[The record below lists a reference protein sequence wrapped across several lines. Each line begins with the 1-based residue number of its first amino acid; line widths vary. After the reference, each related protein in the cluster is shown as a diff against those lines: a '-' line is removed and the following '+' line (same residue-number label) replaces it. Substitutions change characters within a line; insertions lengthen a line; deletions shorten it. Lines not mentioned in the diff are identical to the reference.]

1 MSNRNKREFKQGS
14 LIPKAKMPDEF
25 VHESKIFPKQSQEE
39 VERLNKEKIF
49 FSFQFLD
56 TQHEAFN
63 CGGTNDGWFVH
74 LMDNLSELSKLTFSE
89 FEQQRQH
96 YDMHRHD
103 FSKTEYNYKENNCLN
118 EAILSQISP
127 ENMIQF
133 RLSTGGG
140 RVHGIRYHNKIFV
153 VWLDP
158 HHNMNPDE
166 RFGGLKFFDAP
177 LTPYQE
183 LLLELESK
191 NEELSKV
198 KKEFEELYE
207 LIGESN

>member
-1 MSNRNKREFKQGS
+1 MSNRSNRENKLSS
-14 LIPKAKMPDEF
+14 LIPKANMPQDF
-25 VHESKIFPKQSQEE
+25 VHESKIFPKQSQDE

-63 CGGTNDGWFVH
+63 CGETNNGWFLH
-74 LMDNLSELSKLTFSE
+74 LFDNLSELSKLTFTE
-89 FEQQRQH
+89 LEKQRQH

-103 FSKTEYNYKENNCLN
+103 FNKTEYHYIDNHRLN
-118 EAILSQISP
+118 EEILSQISP

-140 RVHGIRYHNKIFV
+140 RVHGIRYHNKIYII
-153 VWLDP
+153 WLDP

-166 RFGGLKFFDAP
+166 RFGGSKFFEAP

-183 LLLELESK
+183 LLLELDSR
-191 NEELSKV
+191 NEELR
-198 KKEFEELYE
+198 KKKQEFEDLYE
-207 LIGESN
+207 LWSDSV